1 MTNMA
6 ASWRAILSGFFHS
19 ASLTEATL
27 GPGPATNTGEPGIAG
42 VPESQSRQGPP
53 NIEDYATI
61 EAIVNGEPVYCLD
74 YMMYIYGISPDLMP
88 GIVMQEGNTH
98 PRVKIKLKKS

>member
-1 MTNMA
+1 MNRRKLLVSMTNMA

-74 YMMYIYGISPDLMP
+74 YIGDILDPSRLFYLELN
-88 GIVMQEGNTH
+88 VE
-98 PRVKIKLKKS
+98 